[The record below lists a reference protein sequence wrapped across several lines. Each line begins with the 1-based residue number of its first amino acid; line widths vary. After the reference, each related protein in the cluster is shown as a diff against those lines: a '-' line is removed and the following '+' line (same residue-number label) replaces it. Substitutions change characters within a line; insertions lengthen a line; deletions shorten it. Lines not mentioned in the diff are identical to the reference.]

1 MFRQFIIIAMSVA
14 TSIILMWSG
23 IWLTWGYYTM
33 YVPLDD
39 VFAFVGPMLIVA
51 GFGVPLAVTWEV

>member
-1 MFRQFIIIAMSVA
+1 MFTKLMVILSSIIIGIV
-14 TSIILMWSG
+14 LMWSG

-51 GFGVPLAVTWEV
+51 GFGVPLAVTWEL

>member
-1 MFRQFIIIAMSVA
+1 MFTKLMVILSSIIIAIV
-14 TSIILMWSG
+14 LMWSG

-39 VFAFVGPMLIVA
+39 VFGFVGPMLIVA